1 MYRDEG
7 LNASSAGTQNL
18 RAAERNKA
26 PTEGVAATLTRA
38 ELEEGLIGS
47 VTDHARRC
55 EIMIGAFLTYNERS
69 SETSPEAESSA
80 LTVSAPTV

>member
-1 MYRDEG
+1 MADE
-7 LNASSAGTQNL
+7 
-18 RAAERNKA
+18 
-26 PTEGVAATLTRA
+26 TRTMRMQRST
-38 ELEEGLIGS
+38 GS
-47 VTDHARRC
+47 VTDHARRR